1 MSSSYVAIAVE
12 FADLEEI
19 YPLLDVDSQAGRQA
33 AFLAF
38 VSEGFDAEYEEDLF
52 IEDIAFEGG
61 WFIVEFQSST
71 ELCNEITHTLFE
83 GLSEKGGKKIMALE
97 YNSRIGT
104 FSCMVPGYDE
114 AEYAD
119 DCFDDFDGMMRDL
132 EEIMDRREQ
141 LLHILELAE
150 SEPVRSSLRELLGEE
165 DEEGLEVE
173 VDEDEDEDDGNE
185 EFEEIE
191 EDEDDS
197 DDEEFD
203 KFEEELENAAF
214 EADGEAGSVRSNSLM
229 DELRQALAI
238 GDEERANE
246 LFEEI
251 QRQ

>member
-1 MSSSYVAIAVE
+1 MSASYVAIAVE
-12 FADLEEI
+12 FTDLEEI
-19 YPLLDVDSQAGRQA
+19 YPLLEVDSQTGRQS
-33 AFLAF
+33 AFLSF
-38 VSEGFDAEYEEDLF
+38 ISEGFDAEYEEDLF

-61 WFIVEFQSST
+61 WFIIEFQSST

-104 FSCMVPGYDE
+104 FTCMVPGYDE

-119 DCFDDFDGMMRDL
+119 DCYDDFDGMMHDL

-150 SEPVRSSLRELLGEE
+150 TEPVRSCLRELLGEE
-165 DEEGLEVE
+165 DDEGLEVE
-173 VDEDEDEDDGNE
+173 VKEDDEDDDD

-203 KFEEELENAAF
+203 RFEEELENAAF
-214 EADGEAGSVRSNSLM
+214 EEDREPGPVKSNSLM

-251 QRQ
+251 QKQ

>member
-1 MSSSYVAIAVE
+1 MSASYVAIAVE

-19 YPLLDVDSQAGRQA
+19 YPLLEVDSQTGRQT
-33 AFLAF
+33 AFLSF
-38 VSEGFDAEYEEDLF
+38 ISEGFDAEYEEDLF

-61 WFIVEFQSST
+61 RFIVEFQSST

-83 GLSEKGGKKIMALE
+83 GLSEKGGKNIMALE

-104 FSCMVPGYDE
+104 FTCMVPGYDE

-119 DCFDDFDGMMRDL
+119 DCYDDFDGMMHDL

-141 LLHILELAE
+141 LLHILELGE
-150 SEPVRSSLRELLGEE
+150 TEPVRSSLRELLGEE
-165 DEEGLEVE
+165 DDEGLEVE
-173 VDEDEDEDDGNE
+173 VDDED
-185 EFEEIE
+185 EEIE
-191 EDEDDS
+191 EDEDDE

-203 KFEEELENAAF
+203 KFEEELENRSL
-214 EADGEAGSVRSNSLM
+214 EEDDEPGSVKSNSLM

>member
-1 MSSSYVAIAVE
+1 MSSSYVTIAVE
-12 FADLEEI
+12 FTDLEDI
-19 YPLLDVDSQAGRQA
+19 YPLLEVDSQAGRQA
-33 AFLAF
+33 AFLSF
-38 VSEGFDAEYEEDLF
+38 ISEGFDAEYEEDLL

-61 WFIVEFQSST
+61 WFIIEFQSST

-83 GLSEKGGKKIMALE
+83 GLSEQGGKKIMALE

-119 DCFDDFDGMMRDL
+119 DCFDDFDGMMHDL

-150 SEPVRSSLRELLGEE
+150 TEPVRSSLRELLGEE
-165 DEEGLEVE
+165 DDEGLEAE
-173 VDEDEDEDDGNE
+173 SEEEDVQEEDD
-185 EFEEIE
+185 E
-191 EDEDDS
+191 EDP

-214 EADGEAGSVRSNSLM
+214 EEDSEPGSVKSNALM
-229 DELRQALAI
+229 DELRQALAD

-246 LFEEI
+246 LFEQI

>member
-12 FADLEEI
+12 FTDLEEV
-19 YPLLDVDSQAGRQA
+19 YPLLDVDSQSGRQA
-33 AFLAF
+33 AFLSF
-38 VSEGFDAEYEEDLF
+38 ISEGFDAEYEEDLF

-61 WFIVEFQSST
+61 WFIIEFQSST

-83 GLSEKGGKKIMALE
+83 GLSEKGGRKIMALE

-119 DCFDDFDGMMRDL
+119 DCFDDFDGMMHDL

-150 SEPVRSSLRELLGEE
+150 TEPVRSNLRELLGEE
-165 DEEGLEVE
+165 DDEGLEVE
-173 VDEDEDEDDGNE
+173 SEVEDRQQEND
-185 EFEEIE
+185 E
-191 EDEDDS
+191 EDP

-214 EADGEAGSVRSNSLM
+214 EEDNEPGPGKSDSLM

-246 LFEEI
+246 LFEQI
-251 QRQ
+251 QNQ